1 MWLEH
6 PPPPMKL
13 GLPAQMHGLPEEAE
27 APRPWPPKGTSLSR
41 AHAEAT
47 RGRPQHRPEMAR
59 LRGNQR
65 ALNWQLGTSEPAGQ
79 PLTSVS
85 HHALS

>member
-13 GLPAQMHGLPEEAE
+13 GPPAQLCGLWEEAE
-27 APRPWPPKGTSLSR
+27 APSPWPPEGTSLSQP
-41 AHAEAT
+41 HAKAT
-47 RGRPQHRPEMAR
+47 RGRPRHRPEMAR